1 MSEDEI
7 QAWVKSS
14 IDDAIDYIDNDV
26 SSKNVIAQRF
36 YLGKPFHESDV
47 SPYEEP
53 GRSAVVS
60 RDVFDSVN
68 AIMPSLMRVFFSGEQ
83 ICEFIPHGPEDI
95 EPAKQATHLANWF
108 LEQSDAYTIFEDAF
122 KDCLIKG
129 TGVLKVYFDK
139 TFKIET
145 RRLTGLNEMQVNL
158 FLQEGFELTESET
171 DEETGLVDVHLT
183 RRTPNGEIKLES
195 LPNEEFLINRT
206 AKSVDDAT
214 LVAHRMLLRVSDL
227 VELGYDYEE
236 VVDYGGTKDEVRNN
250 SEWLLR
256 HPSWKQDED
265 TSSDPSGRLVYYTE
279 AYCRVDQDGDGVR
292 ELRRICTVGS
302 AHEILMNEVVTDTP
316 FILIRYDNQ
325 PHTWSG
331 LSIYDALQ
339 DIQRIKSAV
348 LRNVLDSLSLATR
361 PRIMFNENFVDW
373 EQLTQDKIGSLIN
386 VRGDVSKALEML
398 TLPFTGSQAF
408 PLIQYLDTLKE
419 ERVGVGRAS
428 QGLELEHLQSTS
440 AVGLAASQKSAQA
453 RLELVARN
461 IAESVFKPIYKKLLN
476 LALTYMSVEPIMMR
490 LKGQYIPVD
499 PNSFSDYDVRI
510 SLSLDSNNDKRIQ
523 TLLALLGKQEQ
534 IIQQFGPN
542 NPICSVENYYQTLQR
557 LLQEQGLIDAAAYL
571 RSPEEM
577 QQMLQQQMQQA
588 QQQEEP
594 KPTPEE
600 IIANAEVFS
609 TQEKMRQ
616 QAEEMRR
623 KMDLEADKFEAKT
636 FLDIQELQ
644 LKYNTQID
652 AGPLV
657 QAVNRNRELER
668 MDMGVQEQL
677 YQQQQQQRGA

>member
-1 MSEDEI
+1 
-7 QAWVKSS
+7 
-14 IDDAIDYIDNDV
+14 
-26 SSKNVIAQRF
+26 
-36 YLGKPFHESDV
+36 
-47 SPYEEP
+47 
-53 GRSAVVS
+53 
-60 RDVFDSVN
+60 
-68 AIMPSLMRVFFSGEQ
+68 
-83 ICEFIPHGPEDI
+83 
-95 EPAKQATHLANWF
+95 
-108 LEQSDAYTIFEDAF
+108 
-122 KDCLIKG
+122 
-129 TGVLKVYFDK
+129 
-139 TFKIET
+139 
-145 RRLTGLNEMQVNL
+145 
-158 FLQEGFELTESET
+158 
-171 DEETGLVDVHLT
+171 
-183 RRTPNGEIKLES
+183 
-195 LPNEEFLINRT
+195 
-206 AKSVDDAT
+206 
-214 LVAHRMLLRVSDL
+214 
-227 VELGYDYEE
+227 
-236 VVDYGGTKDEVRNN
+236 
-250 SEWLLR
+250 
-256 HPSWKQDED
+256 
-265 TSSDPSGRLVYYTE
+265 
-279 AYCRVDQDGDGVR
+279 
-292 ELRRICTVGS
+292 
-302 AHEILMNEVVTDTP
+302 MNEVVTDTP

-398 TLPFTGSQAF
+398 TLPFTGQQAF
-408 PLIQYLDTLKE
+408 PLIQYLDQLKE

-461 IAESVFKPIYKKLLN
+461 IAESGFKPIYKKLLN
-476 LALTYMSVEPIMMR
+476 LALTYMSAEPIMMR

-523 TLLALLGKQEQ
+523 TLLALLGKQEL

-542 NPICSVENYYQTLQR
+542 NPICSVQNYYQTLQR

-588 QQQEEP
+588 QQQQEEP

-652 AGPLV
+652 ASPLV

-668 MDMGVQEQL
+668 MDMGAQEQL
-677 YQQQQQQRGA
+677 YQQQQQRGA

>member
-1 MSEDEI
+1 
-7 QAWVKSS
+7 
-14 IDDAIDYIDNDV
+14 
-26 SSKNVIAQRF
+26 
-36 YLGKPFHESDV
+36 
-47 SPYEEP
+47 
-53 GRSAVVS
+53 
-60 RDVFDSVN
+60 
-68 AIMPSLMRVFFSGEQ
+68 
-83 ICEFIPHGPEDI
+83 
-95 EPAKQATHLANWF
+95 
-108 LEQSDAYTIFEDAF
+108 
-122 KDCLIKG
+122 
-129 TGVLKVYFDK
+129 
-139 TFKIET
+139 
-145 RRLTGLNEMQVNL
+145 
-158 FLQEGFELTESET
+158 
-171 DEETGLVDVHLT
+171 
-183 RRTPNGEIKLES
+183 
-195 LPNEEFLINRT
+195 
-206 AKSVDDAT
+206 
-214 LVAHRMLLRVSDL
+214 
-227 VELGYDYEE
+227 
-236 VVDYGGTKDEVRNN
+236 
-250 SEWLLR
+250 
-256 HPSWKQDED
+256 
-265 TSSDPSGRLVYYTE
+265 
-279 AYCRVDQDGDGVR
+279 
-292 ELRRICTVGS
+292 
-302 AHEILMNEVVTDTP
+302 
-316 FILIRYDNQ
+316 
-325 PHTWSG
+325 
-331 LSIYDALQ
+331 
-339 DIQRIKSAV
+339 
-348 LRNVLDSLSLATR
+348 
-361 PRIMFNENFVDW
+361 MFNENFVDW

-398 TLPFTGSQAF
+398 TLPFTGQQAF
-408 PLIQYLDTLKE
+408 PLIQYLDQLKE

-453 RLELVARN
+453 RVELVARN
-461 IAESVFKPIYKKLLN
+461 IAESGFKPIYKKLLN
-476 LALTYMSVEPIMMR
+476 LALTYMSAEPIMMR

-542 NPICSVENYYQTLQR
+542 NPICSVQNYYQTLQR

-588 QQQEEP
+588 QQQQQEE

-677 YQQQQQQRGA
+677 YQQQQQRGS